1 VCDKL
6 HEQYF
11 IQRDQMVKG
20 PYSLATVE
28 RGLASGKLRES
39 DRIAANESGPW
50 QTLGR
55 WISRKQRIRAGKAI
69 SQKSDDLELL
79 DDLVELTR
87 NTRPTAGKQDKA
99 STQDSPR
106 RSIRQWIEHSGVE
119 VDWDVLFSHGKKLAT
134 VLGGIAAAGVAMWFG
149 LPMASYALR
158 ETVHQVNEFREAV
171 AQIEVLQPEH
181 VAPNQRDDQSLDP
194 GDVAGNGRLAAH
206 SPKHLEQHVAEP
218 TDRTL
223 VGKDHDQMIRQLLQE
238 YYGPHTSWRTRHPLC
253 VEEPETMNR
262 MKIFYGERAI
272 PDVLE
277 DIGPLPPPDTLREAA
292 QAHSPVGIS
301 VKVDGESTSQRVVFD
316 GSRWKIVWS
325 HVWDSH
331 LSSLGITRPNRI
343 TILVDHGTFE
353 RRDFHTARVLL
364 QNPLKVPL
372 WATIR
377 LRSNIMEAPLVDTLL
392 YDIKPGETKSTTE
405 KFRAAVVFRELWED
419 RTWSIDWELK
429 AKGFDLNE
437 LMEVDL
443 IVNDEDFARYTT
455 IPKNARLVKRSVRS
469 N

>member
-1 VCDKL
+1 
-6 HEQYF
+6 
-11 IQRDQMVKG
+11 MVKG
-20 PYSLATVE
+20 PYSLAKVE

-206 SPKHLEQHVAEP
+206 SPKHLGQHVAEP
-218 TDRTL
+218 IDRTL

-316 GSRWKIVWS
+316 G
-325 HVWDSH
+325 
-331 LSSLGITRPNRI
+331 
-343 TILVDHGTFE
+343 
-353 RRDFHTARVLL
+353 
-364 QNPLKVPL
+364 
-372 WATIR
+372 
-377 LRSNIMEAPLVDTLL
+377 
-392 YDIKPGETKSTTE
+392 
-405 KFRAAVVFRELWED
+405 
-419 RTWSIDWELK
+419 
-429 AKGFDLNE
+429 
-437 LMEVDL
+437 
-443 IVNDEDFARYTT
+443 
-455 IPKNARLVKRSVRS
+455 
-469 N
+469 